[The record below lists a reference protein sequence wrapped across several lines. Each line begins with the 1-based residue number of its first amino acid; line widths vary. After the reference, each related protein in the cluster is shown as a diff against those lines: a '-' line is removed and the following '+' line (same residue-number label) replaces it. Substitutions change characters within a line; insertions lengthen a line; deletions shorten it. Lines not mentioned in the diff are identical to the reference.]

1 MFPELTINQIRHSAP
16 LKILRLVINCTSEMS
31 HRVECSRTIQNIDIK
46 ERDERQPKL
55 SRRTAQIPLIN
66 AQSVA
71 DSVEGNDFL
80 EEVEVVVS
88 SWVVW
93 EEGHGCGT
101 WPGDDGY

>member
-1 MFPELTINQIRHSAP
+1 MFLELTIDQIRHSTSF
-16 LKILRLVINCTSEMS
+16 KILRLGINRTREMR
-31 HRVECSRTIQNIDIK
+31 HRVERSRTIENIHIK
-46 ERDERQPKL
+46 KRDKRQSKL
-55 SRRTAQIPLIN
+55 SRGTTQVPLIN

-93 EEGHGCGT
+93 EECHGCGT

>member
-16 LKILRLVINCTSEMS
+16 LKILRLVINRTSEMS
-31 HRVECSRTIQNIDIK
+31 HRVECSRTIQDIDIK

-93 EEGHGCGT
+93 EECHGCGT